1 MGIFISY
8 TPSCRGEEEKKMK
21 SHVTIIVCLFMVFS
35 VFADAQDKAAPAPKV
50 DGTVVSGEY
59 AKSYDFPPFTFHIS
73 RVKDRLF
80 MAVSVKTSGW
90 VAIGLGSNRMNG
102 ADFFMGNIENN
113 KAGFTEQQGR
123 GHSHGPVPAG
133 QGAMIAFAVKEAAG
147 VTTMEVEC
155 KAEGLIPAGAKE
167 IPVLLSYS
175 GSDSFFSYHANR
187 QSVKVTLE

>member
-1 MGIFISY
+1 
-8 TPSCRGEEEKKMK
+8 MK
-21 SHVTIIVCLFMVFS
+21 SQVTLIACVFMFFS
-35 VFADAQDKAAPAPKV
+35 IFANAQDKAVPAPKV
-50 DGTVVSGEY
+50 DGIVVAGEY

-73 RVKDRLF
+73 RVKDHLY

-102 ADFFMGNIENN
+102 ADFFMGNMTNN

-133 QGAMIAFAVKEAAG
+133 KGDMIAFAVKEAAG

-155 KAEGLIPAGAKE
+155 KPDGLVAPDAKE
-167 IPVLLSYS
+167 IPVLLAYS
-175 GSDSFFSYHANR
+175 ASDDFFSYHANR